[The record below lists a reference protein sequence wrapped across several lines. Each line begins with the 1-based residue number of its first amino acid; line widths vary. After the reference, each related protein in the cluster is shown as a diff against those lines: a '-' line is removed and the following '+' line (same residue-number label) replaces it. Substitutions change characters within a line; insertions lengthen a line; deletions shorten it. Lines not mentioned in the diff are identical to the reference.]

1 MAMEKTTIL
10 TAAFSKVALLMV
22 FLMAMA
28 DSSCRM
34 ETTIKVRSSLE
45 GRMGLGLIKLTHL
58 PTKET
63 SKTTSD
69 MA

>member
-22 FLMAMA
+22 FLMVMA
-28 DSSCRM
+28 DSLCRM

-58 PTKET
+58 HTKET
-63 SKTTSD
+63 LKTT
-69 MA
+69 